1 MLTWVE
7 SHGFESLIMFYVFS
21 AITGGMPTPSDT
33 AGIAYRWVFSTFS
46 ILNANLARLVATQFS
61 GSKLGQSLQGAQPVQ
76 PPLLANINPP
86 EVKQ

>member
-7 SHGFESLIMFYVFS
+7 AHGFECLLSYIVFI
-21 AITGGMPTPSDT
+21 AVTGGMPTPSDKS
-33 AGIAYRWVFSTFS
+33 GVAYRWTFTTFQLLS
-46 ILNANLARLVATQFS
+46 ASFARLVATQFS